1 MDVTLAIMWTCLAIG
16 VIVAVIGLVQL
27 ARSARQMY
35 NVVTSL
41 QVELQSQVELLV
53 AKQDE
58 ILVRLDAIQANQ
70 EELALNLERL
80 ETAYGRLAYIAGE
93 MGEAASLLKPLEP
106 LSFVNGRWAEVASVL
121 RRMR

>member
-27 ARSARQMY
+27 ARSARHMY
-35 NVVTSL
+35 TVVMSL

-70 EELALNLERL
+70 EELALNLGRL
-80 ETAYGRLAYIAGE
+80 KTAYGRLAYIAAE
-93 MGEAASLLKPLEP
+93 MGQAASVLKPLEP
-106 LSFVNGRWAEVASVL
+106 LGFVNGRRAEVVSVL
-121 RRMR
+121 RRMG